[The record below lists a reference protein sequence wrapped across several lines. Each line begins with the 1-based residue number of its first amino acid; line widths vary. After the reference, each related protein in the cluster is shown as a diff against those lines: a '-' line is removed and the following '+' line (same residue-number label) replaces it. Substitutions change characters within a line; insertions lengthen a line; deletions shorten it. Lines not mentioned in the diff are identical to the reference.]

1 MVQGRGDW
9 SIPTESSSERFS
21 GESAH
26 LAPVKTYRG
35 QLCPPPISA
44 LGLLSVGPG
53 VLLAWCSQGHQL
65 SSTDIRLQDHR
76 NGAPA
81 VGLWRCSDPGP
92 AQVLR
97 ARVQEAPS
105 CSGCICSSHGR
116 TRGPHDVL
124 WVLSLHGCQQ
134 RWTPAAP
141 RAVGR
146 DRSPAPKPHGPWV
159 QPRLCAW
166 AACWRWLPGACQRR
180 SP

>member
-76 NGAPA
+76 SGAPA